1 MMNKRTAER
10 TVTALFTCLIED
22 MRMTKGR
29 TAGVRPVVED
39 RGSTTG
45 GGGGPREYDR
55 WWRRTA
61 GVRPVVEEDVGVR
74 QKLRAGNKV

>member
-29 TAGVRPVVED
+29 TAGVRPVVE
-39 RGSTTG
+39 
-45 GGGGPREYDR
+45 
-55 WWRRTA
+55 
-61 GVRPVVEEDVGVR
+61 EDVGVR